1 MIVTLTPRTS
11 ARFAGSALPDDCQGP
26 ALQHLLIPRVASW
39 SMYPTLCKG
48 DRLELGPAEPLHV
61 GDLVVFRRPFGLVCH
76 RLIARQEQVLLT
88 KGDASSG
95 PPEPVLFKDVL
106 GIVVA
111 VVRGSTRVVM
121 ADLATLAPPP
131 PWRRSTDRLC
141 VTILDRSRRGAHR
154 LIRLALQHSWLGRF
168 LAGRIVRW
176 ATVEGMT
183 ASPVQSLHEALVAA
197 PTASPIHQNGR
208 HDPSMILGIRLG
220 PVWLGTFH
228 PSIERLDIRP
238 VLAGTRLEFTLRQHY
253 GISGAPDSSHPPTN
267 YLQSPCIR

>member
-11 ARFAGSALPDDCQGP
+11 ARFAGHALPEDCQGP
-26 ALQHLLIPRVASW
+26 ALQHLLIPRVVSW
-39 SMYPTLCKG
+39 SMYPTLCKD

-76 RLIARQEQVLLT
+76 RLVARQEQVLLT
-88 KGDASSG
+88 QGDASSG
-95 PPEPVLFKDVL
+95 APEPVMLRDVI

-111 VVRGSTRVVM
+111 VVRGSTRVAT

-131 PWRRSTDRLC
+131 PWRRIIDHLC

-168 LAGRIVRW
+168 LAGRMIRW
-176 ATVEGMT
+176 ATIERMT
-183 ASPVQSLHEALVAA
+183 ASPVQSLNQALVPNPAA
-197 PTASPIHQNGR
+197 SLLHQDGR
-208 HDPSMILGIRLG
+208 PDPSVILGIRLG

-228 PSIERLDIRP
+228 RSTERLDIRP
-238 VLAGTRLEFTLRQHY
+238 VLAGTRLESTLRQALLHQW
-253 GISGAPDSSHPPTN
+253 GS
-267 YLQSPCIR
+267 

>member
-1 MIVTLTPRTS
+1 MIITLTPHTS
-11 ARFAGSALPDDCQGP
+11 ARFAGSALPENCQGP
-26 ALQHLLIPRVASW
+26 ALQYLLIPRVASW

-48 DRLELGPAEPLHV
+48 DRLELGPAKPLHV

-76 RLIARQEQVLLT
+76 RLVARQEQVLLT

-111 VVRGSTRVVM
+111 VVRGSTRVVT

-131 PWRRSTDRLC
+131 PWRRIIDHLN

-154 LIRLALQHSWLGRF
+154 FIRLALRNSWLGEF
-168 LAGRIVRW
+168 LASRMVRW
-176 ATVEGMT
+176 ATVERMT
-183 ASPVQSLHEALVAA
+183 ASPVQSLNQALVPN
-197 PTASPIHQNGR
+197 PTASPSRQDGR
-208 HDPSMILGIRLG
+208 PDPSVILGIRLG

-228 PSIERLDIRP
+228 QSAERLDIRP
-238 VLAGTRLEFTLRQHY
+238 ALAGTRLEFTLRQALRHQR
-253 GISGAPDSSHPPTN
+253 GS
-267 YLQSPCIR
+267 